1 MIIKYIFLL
10 ICFCLI
16 FTVNGRE
23 LREDSA
29 VEDAL
34 YEELVRVIDAG
45 WRILKKVRERR
56 FYRYQRNSK

>member
-10 ICFCLI
+10 ICFCFI

-23 LREDSA
+23 LREESA

-34 YEELVRVIDAG
+34 YEELVRVIEAV
-45 WRILKKVRERR
+45 WRVLKKVRKRR

>member
-23 LREDSA
+23 LREESA

-34 YEELVRVIDAG
+34 YEELVTVIEAG
-45 WRILKKVRERR
+45 WRVLKKVRERR
-56 FYRYQRNSK
+56 FCRYQRNSK